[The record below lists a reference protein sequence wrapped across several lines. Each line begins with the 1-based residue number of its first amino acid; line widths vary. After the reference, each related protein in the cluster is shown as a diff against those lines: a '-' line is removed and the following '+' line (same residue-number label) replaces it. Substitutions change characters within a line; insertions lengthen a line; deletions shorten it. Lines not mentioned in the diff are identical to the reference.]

1 MANESEAV
9 MLAYAVFGIACLLF
23 ALILLTL
30 LVLDKR
36 RDVQARRAEAQR
48 AELHAARERKDMI
61 EQRLQAIMRATD
73 RRVN

>member
-9 MLAYAVFGIACLLF
+9 MLAYAVFGIACLIF

-36 RDVQARRAEAQR
+36 RDAQRRAEAKR
-48 AELHAARERKDMI
+48 AELRAAKERAEAM
-61 EQRLQAIMRATD
+61 EQRLHAIMRASD

>member
-9 MLAYAVFGIACLLF
+9 MLAYAVFGIACLIF

-36 RDVQARRAEAQR
+36 RDAQRRAEAKR
-48 AELHAARERKDMI
+48 AELRVAKERAEAM
-61 EQRLQAIMRATD
+61 EQRLHAIMRASD